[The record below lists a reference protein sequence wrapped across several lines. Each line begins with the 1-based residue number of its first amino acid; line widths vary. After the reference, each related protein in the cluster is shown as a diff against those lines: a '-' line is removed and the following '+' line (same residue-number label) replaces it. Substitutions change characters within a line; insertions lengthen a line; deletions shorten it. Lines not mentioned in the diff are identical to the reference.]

1 MNGVYIHIPF
11 CRSKCPYCDFYSLT
25 KSVDL
30 QGVYV
35 NSLIDEIMGKYS
47 NVFLVIE
54 NKIIGSLKNIP
65 VSLDGKRISLYGAN
79 YTLPEKQDK
88 LSPYVLSN
96 IESALK
102 DYYSLFFIRKGDKI
116 K

>member
-35 NSLIDEIMGKYS
+35 NSLIDEIKT
-47 NVFLVIE
+47 
-54 NKIIGSLKNIP
+54 
-65 VSLDGKRISLYGAN
+65 GKRFNGIFDAS
-79 YTLPEKQDK
+79 EKIFDT
-88 LSPYVLSN
+88 
-96 IESALK
+96 I
-102 DYYSLFFIRKGDKI
+102 YSFF
-116 K
+116 